1 MSEDMSVTSL
11 LNEDANTTAS
21 FIRTSAK
28 ISTEQTKLNAA
39 FSSGSDSDFENTV
52 QTMSNSQIV
61 NELKMDALASTKTA
75 QQIASDYNIS
85 IVRAQQILDELNESG
100 EYASYNVNSELS
112 NSYSYSV
119 EYNTGDEYSTV
130 SYTV

>member
-1 MSEDMSVTSL
+1 MSEDMSITSL
-11 LNEDANTTAS
+11 LNDEASTAAS

-28 ISTEQTKLNAA
+28 ISTEQTKLSAA
-39 FSSGSDSDFENTV
+39 FSSSSSSDGTA

-61 NELKMDALASTKTA
+61 NELKMDGLSSTKTA

-85 IVRAQQILDELNESG
+85 LVRAQQILDELNNSN
-100 EYASYNVNSELS
+100 EYSSYSVNSGLT

-119 EYNTGDEYSTV
+119 EYNTADEYSTV
-130 SYTV
+130 AYTV